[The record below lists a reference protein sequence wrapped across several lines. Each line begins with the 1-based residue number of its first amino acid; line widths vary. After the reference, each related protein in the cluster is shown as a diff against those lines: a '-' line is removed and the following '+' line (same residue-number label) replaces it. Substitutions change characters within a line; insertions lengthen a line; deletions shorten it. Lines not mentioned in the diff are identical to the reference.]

1 MWNTIYRCEYCLE
14 TVHCFCETDHIPV
27 VQCNTYRHFHFLA
40 LCSSVSLKATA
51 AWIHPPL
58 LTTLKCSVK
67 FALPTALHHLVR
79 SSERLWSELAE
90 AGLAC
95 SPFQF
100 PLDSNFL
107 NYTCFP
113 ITPKSG
119 RGRRPPPLTK
129 SFKLEQIQL
138 SKDIFVV
145 VAFGKLCSK
154 CVFVQNQMG
163 AWSGFFRHWHH
174 LVVEVVQVEDFV
186 VLVCGISSPV

>member
-1 MWNTIYRCEYCLE
+1 M
-14 TVHCFCETDHIPV
+14 PV
-27 VQCNTYRHFHFLA
+27 VQCSTYRHFHFLA
-40 LCSSVSLKATA
+40 LNSSVSLKATA

-67 FALPTALHHLVR
+67 FALPTVLHQFVR

-100 PLDSNFL
+100 PLDSNFP

-119 RGRRPPPLTK
+119 RGRKPPSLTK

-145 VAFGKLCSK
+145 VAFWKLCSK
-154 CVFVQNQMG
+154 CALVQYQLP
-163 AWSGFFRHWHH
+163 AWSGFFRHWQH
-174 LVVEVVQVEDFV
+174 LVVGVVEVEKFL